1 MPIKRPIK
9 LCWKTIL
16 QNSFRITDEQYLKLH
31 EWVFHY
37 INDKCIVRNTKMP
50 GKAPGSTYTWMFY
63 LRNGLFNHQFLINV
77 SQMFL
82 YHMERVEP
90 NFNFQLT
97 GLETAATPL
106 LAAIPMV
113 ASTMGADINAFVVRK
128 TRKEYGLKNIIEGV
142 PNNKLAVIIDDLCNS
157 SMSMAQCLKVL
168 RAEGIPVGNVAFSI
182 VNKSNKEVHDEARL
196 KSDMYLPPD
205 INVISLFTLDDFG
218 LSNPSH

>member
-1 MPIKRPIK
+1 M
-9 LCWKTIL
+9 
-16 QNSFRITDEQYLKLH
+16 SFRISDDHYLKLH

-90 NFNFQLT
+90 KFNFQLT

-128 TRKEYGLKNIIEGV
+128 TRKEYGLKNIIEGL
-142 PNNKLAVIIDDLCNS
+142 PNDKLAVIIDDLCNS

-182 VNKSNKEVHDEARL
+182 VNKSNKEVHDEKRL
-196 KSDMYLPPD
+196 QSDMYLPPD
-205 INVISLFTLDDFG
+205 IKVISLFTLDDFG